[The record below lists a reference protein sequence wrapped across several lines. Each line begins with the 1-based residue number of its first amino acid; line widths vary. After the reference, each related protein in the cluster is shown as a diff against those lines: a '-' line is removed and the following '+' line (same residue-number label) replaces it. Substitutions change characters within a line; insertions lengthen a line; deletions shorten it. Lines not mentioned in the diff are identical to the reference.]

1 MNSKTIKTGKM
12 QKPFLI
18 LFVLALISGS
28 YTQATKNQPQT
39 TNDISIEHFVGKWQV
54 EYFLDV
60 EDRTLSDSVIDYTV
74 VLYRLELNFEKDTT
88 VENTLI
94 GWHCAL
100 IREGRQIDCSG
111 KEWGDE
117 PFRGYLKNDTV
128 YVHFINNWDD
138 EVKAKLYF
146 DQSEQNLLQL
156 IWQLD
161 KYEPKLRSFFN
172 EKDTL
177 KKI

>member
-1 MNSKTIKTGKM
+1 MREITI
-12 QKPFLI
+12 I
-18 LFVLALISGS
+18 LSVFVLVVVNYG
-28 YTQATKNQPQT
+28 QT
-39 TNDISIEHFVGKWQV
+39 TKKQTETTNNITVENFVGKWEV

-60 EDRTLSDSVIDYTV
+60 EDRTIPDSVIDYTV
-74 VLYRLELNFEKDTT
+74 VLYRLELNLEKDTT

-146 DQSEQNLLQL
+146 EKPAQNLSYL
-156 IWQLD
+156 IWELER
-161 KYEPKLRSFFN
+161 YGPKLKNFFN

-177 KKI
+177 QKINLE